1 MALQKTRGVNAVL
14 AALLAASLAACT
26 AGPDVDQD
34 ADVMQSDPAITT
46 SIQSQYFVDDTVK
59 GIAIDVDTNDGVVTL
74 AGRVD
79 SELEKQRAVALA
91 QNTDGVVRVE
101 DRLVVQSDDLPTAEQ
116 IGVDTTES
124 VNAGWITTKVES
136 QYFLDPDVKGRNI
149 NVTTSTAGVVTL
161 RGEVDTQAA
170 KQQAVTIARN
180 TEGVTDVVDELT
192 LAPAAGATA
201 EADRD
206 VGQTMADAGE
216 EVADGWITT
225 KIQARYFL
233 DTDIKGRDID
243 VTTANGTVTLNG
255 TVETG
260 AQKREALAIARETD
274 GVTDVNDQLQV
285 VPAEREPAARAGEE
299 DDTAAFDDAW
309 LTTKIQAQYF
319 VDPDVSSMDIDVT
332 TENRVVT
339 LEGDVETA
347 TEKTLAEAIARDTKG
362 VERVVNR
369 LVVQNG
375 EGR

>member
-1 MALQKTRGVNAVL
+1 MTLQKTRGVNAVL

-192 LAPAAGATA
+192 LATAAGATA

-243 VTTANGTVTLNG
+243 VTTANGIVTLNG